1 MNRLSE
7 YMGGCDNERINGR
20 MEKGISSNLEKFL
33 TLILYKSCNFI
44 PRRFIPD

>member
-1 MNRLSE
+1 MNRKSE
-7 YMGGCDNERINGR
+7 YMGGWDNER
-20 MEKGISSNLEKFL
+20 MDKGISSNLEKFL